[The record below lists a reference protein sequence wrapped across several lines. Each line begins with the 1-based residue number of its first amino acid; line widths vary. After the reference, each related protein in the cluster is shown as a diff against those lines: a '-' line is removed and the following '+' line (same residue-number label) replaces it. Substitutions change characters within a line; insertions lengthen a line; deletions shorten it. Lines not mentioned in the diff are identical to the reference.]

1 MGDPCCASCA
11 EAQRIIASALRE
23 SQKADSAYL
32 ENALE
37 HLLLARIQVLAIPPE
52 ASDLAL
58 NPSYRFGKG

>member
-1 MGDPCCASCA
+1 MSVVRIPDLPLEDAR
-11 EAQRIIASALRE
+11 EAV
-23 SQKADSAYL
+23 
-32 ENALE
+32 LE